1 MNADYIMKE
10 GRKRDKNVAMKLAS
24 RKVIVLKDEICGLPV
39 SVWLA
44 RAPSGP
50 VFRHT
55 GGGEEQD
62 LGN

>member
-1 MNADYIMKE
+1 
-10 GRKRDKNVAMKLAS
+10 MKLAS
-24 RKVIVLKDEICGLPV
+24 RKLIILKNEICGLPV

-55 GGGEEQD
+55 GGGEERE